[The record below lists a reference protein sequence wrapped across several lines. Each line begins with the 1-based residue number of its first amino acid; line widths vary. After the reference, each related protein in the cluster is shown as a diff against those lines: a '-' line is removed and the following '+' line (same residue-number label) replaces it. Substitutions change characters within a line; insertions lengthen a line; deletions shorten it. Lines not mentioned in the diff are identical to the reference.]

1 MQKVTPFLWF
11 DDNLEEAINY
21 YMTVFEKSKIISL
34 TRAGAEPDSPVFS
47 AVFEVEGQ
55 VLHAINGGPYLK
67 LNPAFSLFVS
77 CNNQEEV
84 DRLWDR
90 LCDGG
95 EAGRCGWLV
104 DKFGLSWQIIPT
116 RLGELMGDPD
126 QVKAARARDAMM
138 TMNKIDIEALERA
151 FSSL

>member
-1 MQKVTPFLWF
+1 MQKITPFLWF

-21 YMTVFEKSKIISL
+21 YMTVFENSKIISISR
-34 TRAGAEPDSPVFS
+34 TGSEPDSPVFS

-55 VLHAINGGPYLK
+55 VLNAINGGPYLQMSA
-67 LNPAFSLFVS
+67 AFSLFVN
-77 CNNQEEV
+77 CKNQKEV
-84 DRLWDR
+84 DFLWDR

-95 EAGRCGWLV
+95 EPGRCGWLV

-126 QVKAARARDAMM
+126 QAKAARARDAMM

-151 FSSL
+151 YSGL